1 MATVLI
7 IYYKQ
12 VTEGYDDKIRFEIMQ
27 KVGLSKAEIRSSI
40 RSQILMMFFLPLAAS
55 GVHIMFAFPMI
66 ARLLALM
73 NMTNVKLF
81 AWCTAGTFGVFA
93 AAYCAVYMMTSR
105 VYMKIVS

>member
-1 MATVLI
+1 
-7 IYYKQ
+7 
-12 VTEGYDDKIRFEIMQ
+12 
-27 KVGLSKAEIRSSI
+27 
-40 RSQILMMFFLPLAAS
+40 MMFFLPLAAS

-93 AAYCAVYMMTSR
+93 ATYCAVYMMTSR
-105 VYMKIVS
+105 VLYEDCKLERKLTGGSPVRCHGGGL